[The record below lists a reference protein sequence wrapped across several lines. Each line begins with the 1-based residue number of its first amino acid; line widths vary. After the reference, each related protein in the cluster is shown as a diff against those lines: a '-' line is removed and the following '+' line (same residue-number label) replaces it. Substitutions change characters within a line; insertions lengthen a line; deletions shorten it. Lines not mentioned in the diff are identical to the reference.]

1 MTLKRQYTLPNCNLI
16 IEGLSLEQG
25 GDPSILSA
33 VINAE
38 CHLTGVPEPLTG
50 GREFLEALV
59 KAVTRYGQTLLSDV
73 PVPPRSGAA
82 PPLVELK
89 PGEGPYHHLIVRSHP
104 DPEATDDTAKPPQDI
119 QLSTVQFFDLME
131 AVDQLQADSQT
142 LPDLSLDLQP
152 VSRRRVK
159 PPEPATKRLAPAM
172 IGASAFAA
180 AAVALFFVPPPEF
193 EPSRSREETEETS
206 PTATPDGTN
215 EEASNG
221 ESPESTP
228 SDGSD
233 GDSLATNPQITD
245 PETLATLRESLVEQ
259 LTAAWE
265 APGDLSDP
273 LIFRVSVSE
282 NGDILGYKYEN
293 QLAVDRGDDT
303 PLPDLTY
310 VPVEDD
316 GPTDEPV
323 ALFRVTFL
331 PNGDISVSPLED
343 AAATTPAVLADTITT
358 PITTGPDIRRLNRD
372 LYDQMQASWESR
384 DLDQDLAYRV
394 RLSEDGTL
402 VGYEAVDQAA
412 AAAAAQTPLPELKD
426 AADPVPASTPQAD
439 FRVVFTANGELQVS
453 PWDGWPND

>member
-1 MTLKRQYTLPNCNLI
+1 MTLKRRYTLPNCNLI
-16 IEGLSLEQG
+16 VEGLSLEQG
-25 GDPSILSA
+25 GEAALLSA

-38 CHLTGVPEPLTG
+38 CHLAGVPEPLTG

-59 KAVTRYGQTLLSDV
+59 KAVNRYGQTMLSDV
-73 PVPPRSGAA
+73 LVPPRPGEA
-82 PPLVELK
+82 PSLVELK

-104 DPEATDDTAKPPQDI
+104 DPEATDDTAKPPRDI

-131 AVDQLQADSQT
+131 AVDQLQADTQT

-152 VSRRRVK
+152 ISRRRVK

-193 EPSRSREETEETS
+193 EPSRSREQTEATS

-221 ESPESTP
+221 DPP
-228 SDGSD
+228 SDSSD
-233 GDSLATNPQITD
+233 SDPLTTSQPITD

-259 LTAAWE
+259 LTAAW
-265 APGDLSDP
+265 APPEDLSDA
-273 LIFRVSVSE
+273 LIFRVSVSAA
-282 NGDILGYKYEN
+282 GDILGYKYEN

-310 VPVEDD
+310 VPVEGDE
-316 GPTDEPV
+316 PIDEPV
-323 ALFRVTFL
+323 ALFRITFL
-331 PNGDISVSPLED
+331 PNGDVSASPLED
-343 AAATTPAVLADTITT
+343 TAATTPAVLSDTITT

-372 LYDQMQASWESR
+372 LYDQMQASWDSG

-412 AAAAAQTPLPELKD
+412 AAALVQTPLPELKD
-426 AADPVPASTPQAD
+426 AADPVTSSTPQAD

-453 PWDGWPND
+453 PWDGWPSE